1 MPATGCRLS
10 VPGQDSGGE
19 SPTDAQRGPAP
30 AIPLDALPLRRLH
43 VFLAHPSEGGSLGRH
58 DVEIYAKLPSVFPRI
73 SRYYSCQA

>member
-10 VPGQDSGGE
+10 VPGQDSSGE

-43 VFLAHPSEGGSLGRH
+43 VFLAHPAEGGRLGRH
-58 DVEIYAKLPSVFPRI
+58 DVEIYAK
-73 SRYYSCQA
+73 